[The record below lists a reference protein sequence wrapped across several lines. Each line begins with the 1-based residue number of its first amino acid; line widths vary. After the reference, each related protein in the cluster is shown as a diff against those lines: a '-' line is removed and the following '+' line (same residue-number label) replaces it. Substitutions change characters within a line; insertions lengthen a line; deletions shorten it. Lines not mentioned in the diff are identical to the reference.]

1 MLDPSFDH
9 DKSTS
14 LLTKGV
20 NDITKGVERNKEYDQ
35 EVFCSRCFLGLLN
48 ECNFFK
54 WRLKTNCCNP
64 SLKLVTKVRAYKGVG
79 QKGSPGVTSHALGS
93 VGECKG
99 MNFHVLK

>member
-54 WRLKTNCCNP
+54 WRLKTNCHNP
-64 SLKLVTKVRAYKGVG
+64 SLRLVIKALARVWAKREAWESHLMFLGV
-79 QKGSPGVTSHALGS
+79 
-93 VGECKG
+93 
-99 MNFHVLK
+99 